1 MMCYVCD
8 LVTVFL
14 KKYGYNKVTK
24 KRKEVQIMSA
34 LVVNKNNFEE
44 VLKSEKKVL
53 LDFYAD
59 WCGPCRMVLP
69 LVEQLADENPQYL
82 IGKVNIDN
90 EPELAQAFDVFSV
103 PTLVV
108 LENGKVVNAVS
119 GARPKNQILSLLEG

>member
-1 MMCYVCD
+1 
-8 LVTVFL
+8 
-14 KKYGYNKVTK
+14 
-24 KRKEVQIMSA
+24 MSA

>member
-1 MMCYVCD
+1 
-8 LVTVFL
+8 
-14 KKYGYNKVTK
+14 
-24 KRKEVQIMSA
+24 MSA
-34 LVVNKNNFEE
+34 INVNKNNFEE
-44 VLKSEKKVL
+44 IIKSEKKVL

-69 LVEQLADENPQYL
+69 LVEQIAQENPQYV

-108 LENGKVVNAVS
+108 LEDGKVINQSS
-119 GARPKNQILSLLEG
+119 GARPKNQILALLEG

>member
-1 MMCYVCD
+1 
-8 LVTVFL
+8 
-14 KKYGYNKVTK
+14 
-24 KRKEVQIMSA
+24 MSA
-34 LVVNKNNFEE
+34 INVNKNNLEE
-44 VLKSEKKVL
+44 IIKSEKKVL

-69 LVEQLADENPQYL
+69 LVEQIAQENPQYV

-108 LENGKVVNAVS
+108 LEDGKVINQSS
-119 GARPKNQILSLLEG
+119 GARPKNQILALLEG

>member
-1 MMCYVCD
+1 
-8 LVTVFL
+8 
-14 KKYGYNKVTK
+14 
-24 KRKEVQIMSA
+24 MSA

-44 VLKSEKKVL
+44 IIKSEKKVL

-69 LVEQLADENPQYL
+69 LVEQIADENPQYV

-108 LENGKVVNAVS
+108 MEKGKVVNVSS
-119 GARPKNQILSLLEG
+119 GARPKNQILALLEG

>member
-1 MMCYVCD
+1 MCCVCD